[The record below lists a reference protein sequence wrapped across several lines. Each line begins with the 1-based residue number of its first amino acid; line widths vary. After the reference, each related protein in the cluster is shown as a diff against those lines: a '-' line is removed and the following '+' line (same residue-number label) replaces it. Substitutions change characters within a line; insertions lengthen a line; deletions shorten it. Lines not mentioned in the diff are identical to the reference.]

1 MLALPRK
8 LQEEDKRLH
17 FSWSFWLTL
26 AAKVLWPS
34 HWAIAAVFMIGLAKE
49 CWDLKFGNG
58 FCIFDLLANV
68 LGIFAAIVI
77 TKELSCSVFEP

>member
-8 LQEEDKRLH
+8 FQEEDKRLH

-26 AAKVLWPS
+26 AANVLWPS
-34 HWAIAAVFMIGLAKE
+34 HWAIPAVFMIGLSKE
-49 CWDLKFGNG
+49 LWDLKFGSG

-68 LGIFAAIVI
+68 LGIFAATVLA
-77 TKELSCSVFEP
+77 KELSGPVFEL